1 MNAYKDKM
9 VYHIP
14 LVFDE
19 ERHNRT
25 RRYEAI
31 VQNGTLILTE
41 KVDEPK
47 VTVSG
52 GRGPHNYPDYP

>member
-14 LVFDE
+14 LFFDE
-19 ERHNRT
+19 ERHNLSRY
-25 RRYEAI
+25 YEAV

-41 KVDEPK
+41 RVANEPK
-47 VTVSG
+47 GTP